1 LSFGLTLPLLLSKWD
16 QKTMS
21 SLYLL
26 AIVQSRA
33 IRSLRDIRY
42 DHLHM
47 LRTIRHECE
56 QAAIKE
62 YGVQPGTLRFFVHY
76 QPTYCEF
83 NATCRAAWPVC
94 SAGC

>member
-1 LSFGLTLPLLLSKWD
+1 
-16 QKTMS
+16 MS

-26 AIVQSRA
+26 AIAQSRS

-47 LRTIRHECE
+47 LRSIRYECE

-76 QPTYCEF
+76 QPTYCKLKCCLRGLPGQ
-83 NATCRAAWPVC
+83 TWLTSRRPTV
-94 SAGC
+94 GLV